1 VTGLRL
7 FESGTQTRGITLLLG
22 IAFLLW
28 LPAVAKTQEFEAVVG
43 PDQAAIQSVIESQ
56 LAAFQRDDGS
66 VAFSYASPGI
76 RGRFGSAENFMAM
89 VQQGYSAVYRP
100 TEVDFLEARSYSGS
114 IAQAVRFVGPDGRAV
129 IAIYMMERQADG
141 QWLIDGVQIIPI
153 AETTS

>member
-1 VTGLRL
+1 MTGLRL
-7 FESGTQTRGITLLLG
+7 SESSTLIRGFALLLG
-22 IAFLLW
+22 IAFLLSM
-28 LPAVAKTQEFEAVVG
+28 PAVTKAQEFEAVAG

-66 VAFSYASPGI
+66 KAFSYASPGI
-76 RGRFGSAENFMAM
+76 RGRFGNAENFMAM

-100 TEVDFLEARSYSGS
+100 SEVDFLEARSYSGS
-114 IAQAVRFVGPDGRAV
+114 IAQAVRFVGPDGRTV

-141 QWLIDGVQIIPI
+141 EWLIDGVRIIPI